1 MVWHVK
7 SCNACTPTKDSPV
20 HDNAMN
26 SQEQIPTWIKRTRMA
41 LDERPS
47 LCSRSF
53 FRTVGQNLEEW
64 GCQREEEFKDAELH
78 VVTRMQ
84 DGICCRVVE
93 GGRMV
98 KKCYRIGTGVLL
110 TAYYVI

>member
-1 MVWHVK
+1 MRDR
-7 SCNACTPTKDSPV
+7 ACVPD
-20 HDNAMN
+20 
-26 SQEQIPTWIKRTRMA
+26 
-41 LDERPS
+41 L
-47 LCSRSF
+47 F
-53 FRTVGQNLEEW
+53 FGRLGKLEQNLEEW

-98 KKCYRIGTGVLL
+98 KKCYRIGTGVLVL